1 MADVYRNFIRGLHA
15 MKKVE
20 NFFEKVLWSSR
31 FLVLIAVVSSLL
43 GSLVLFI
50 VGTMD
55 LFGVARMTLY
65 YYLGQESHD
74 IHEFLITD
82 IILAIDIYLVAV
94 VLLVFGAGAYRLFI
108 SPIDESEQSG
118 PTHPFNIQTF
128 DELKDKIVRVVIL
141 AVIIEFFRA
150 VVDIRFATPLD
161 AIYLALSVL
170 ALAASVY
177 LMNMSHDKKK
187 EAKSGA
193 GPAE

>member
-1 MADVYRNFIRGLHA
+1 
-15 MKKVE
+15 MKKFEIV
-20 NFFEKVLWSSR
+20 FEKFLWNSR

-43 GSLVLFI
+43 GSLVLFM

-55 LFGVARMTLY
+55 IFKLAMATFD
-65 YYLGQESHD
+65 YYLGRSNQD
-74 IHEFLITD
+74 IHEFIVTD

-94 VLLVFGAGAYRLFI
+94 VLLIFGIGAYRLFI
-108 SPIDESEQSG
+108 SPIDESKESG
-118 PTHPFNIQTF
+118 VAHPFNIQTF

-150 VVDIRFATPLD
+150 VVDIQFSTPLD

-177 LMNMSHDKKK
+177 LMNVNHDKKNIGK
-187 EAKSGA
+187 DDA
-193 GPAE
+193 GPSV

>member
-1 MADVYRNFIRGLHA
+1 

-65 YYLGQESHD
+65 YYLGQESQD

>member
-1 MADVYRNFIRGLHA
+1 

-20 NFFEKVLWSSR
+20 IIFEKILWNSR

-55 LFGVARMTLY
+55 ILKMARMAFD
-65 YYLGQESHD
+65 YYLGRSDHD
-74 IHEFLITD
+74 IHDFIVTD
-82 IILAIDIYLVAV
+82 IILAIDIYLVSV
-94 VLLVFGAGAYRLFI
+94 VLLIFGAGAYRLFI
-108 SPIDESEQSG
+108 SPIDESEGSSIS
-118 PTHPFNIQTF
+118 HPFNIQTF

-150 VVDIRFATPLD
+150 VVDIQFSTPLD

-177 LMNMSHDKKK
+177 LMNINHDKRRIEKGD
-187 EAKSGA
+187 SGSSSQ
-193 GPAE
+193 